1 MHTSQTTHHRIFF
14 ANVTKPDY
22 LEGLCRDLGL
32 EKISDSIYDLA
43 LHEGNQ
49 LSVEGACRIATE
61 VAKLGNE
68 HGDAEDLQ
76 FMLGCMA
83 RLLAERGY
91 TPHSTTF
98 DADVDLELLVD
109 QDISC
114 LELFDLLSALSYGYE
129 VRGIY
134 TQWAMTSN
142 KAAFGANAG
151 GTRITMRDFSVPC
164 SVYPNDAEGLIHLLA
179 QHRPEN
185 IGDIFIMKLILPL
198 IEMPGILNKTM
209 ELAVQSALM
218 RSFGGMPGRR
228 IPLRK
233 GTTQD
238 NKPAPKKPTLED
250 FRQFTPNVML
260 GWPSNVQ
267 FYAFWMGYSLSDM
280 NNGRCPVLPADL
292 NERVTEIRDRLAS
305 GEDLDC
311 PAIHQYE
318 QRQLRKVDPLAGE
331 YTMPVDQPN
340 LAETLA
346 RMEGRDT
353 FNPHSGTPFGGAV
366 MDATR
371 AIVEGRQQA
380 NMAENVI
387 DRDTHKP
394 IGRGLTH
401 PVDTH
406 VFMGVQMEQTGR
418 DYSLDSISRH
428 QVHHDTPAQSQ
439 SDNTSS
445 SSNDSS
451 PSSPS
456 E

>member
-22 LEGLCRDLGL
+22 LEGLCMDLGL
-32 EKISDSIYDLA
+32 EKVSDTIYDLV
-43 LHEGNQ
+43 LNEGTQ
-49 LSVEGACRIATE
+49 LSVEGACRIAVR
-61 VAKLGNE
+61 VAELGNE

-98 DADVDLELLVD
+98 DADADLELLVD

-134 TQWAMTSN
+134 SQWAMTSN
-142 KAAFGANAG
+142 KAQFGANAG
-151 GTRITMRDFSVPC
+151 GTRITMRDFSIPC
-164 SVYPNDAEGLIHLLA
+164 QVYPDDAEGLVHLLA

-185 IGDIFIMKLILPL
+185 IGDIYIMKLIMPL

-209 ELAVQSALM
+209 ELAVHAALA
-218 RSFGGMPGRR
+218 RFLGGVPMRR
-228 IPLRK
+228 IPDRK
-233 GTTQD
+233 SITQD
-238 NKPAPKKPTLED
+238 NKPTLKAPTLDD
-250 FRQFTPNVML
+250 FRQFTPNVFL
-260 GWPSNVQ
+260 GWPTNVQ

-280 NNGRCPVLPADL
+280 NNGRCPILPADL

-305 GEDLDC
+305 GEDLHC

-331 YTMPVDQPN
+331 YSMPVDQPN

-346 RMEGRDT
+346 RMEGRD
-353 FNPHSGTPFGGAV
+353 FINPHMAVPFGGAV

-371 AIVEGRQQA
+371 AIVEGRQQVS
-380 NMAENVI
+380 MAPEENVI
-387 DRDTHKP
+387 DRDTHQV
-394 IGRGLTH
+394 IGRGLRNPIETH
-401 PVDTH
+401 T
-406 VFMGVQMEQTGR
+406 FMGVQMEQTAR
-418 DYSLDSISRH
+418 DYSQESSSRFSGGDSS
-428 QVHHDTPAQSQ
+428 PAPE
-439 SDNTSS
+439 
-445 SSNDSS
+445 SSNDSNS
-451 PSSPS
+451 SSPS

>member
-1 MHTSQTTHHRIFF
+1 M
-14 ANVTKPDY
+14 
-22 LEGLCRDLGL
+22 
-32 EKISDSIYDLA
+32 
-43 LHEGNQ
+43 
-49 LSVEGACRIATE
+49 
-61 VAKLGNE
+61 
-68 HGDAEDLQ
+68 
-76 FMLGCMA
+76 
-83 RLLAERGY
+83 
-91 TPHSTTF
+91 
-98 DADVDLELLVD
+98 
-109 QDISC
+109 
-114 LELFDLLSALSYGYE
+114 
-129 VRGIY
+129 
-134 TQWAMTSN
+134 
-142 KAAFGANAG
+142 
-151 GTRITMRDFSVPC
+151 
-164 SVYPNDAEGLIHLLA
+164 YPNDAEGLIHLLA